1 MGGARA
7 DWSNMTKAD
16 LARAIYERHGGI
28 SNKEAS
34 RLVDLIL
41 DFIKQGLLK
50 GERIQ
55 ITGFGTFMVREKKGR
70 KGRNPQTGEEMMI
83 SARKSVVFRP
93 SKSFQIKM

>member
-1 MGGARA
+1 
-7 DWSNMTKAD
+7 MTKAD
-16 LARAIYERHGGI
+16 LARAVYERHGGI

-41 DFIKQGLLK
+41 DFIKRGLLE

-55 ITGFGTFMVREKKGR
+55 ITGFGTFMVKEKKGR

-93 SKSFQIKM
+93 SKSFHIKMT

>member
-1 MGGARA
+1 
-7 DWSNMTKAD
+7 MTKAD
-16 LARAIYERHGGI
+16 LARAVYERHGGI

-41 DFIKQGLLK
+41 DFIKRGLLE

-55 ITGFGTFMVREKKGR
+55 ITGFGTFMVKEKKGR

-93 SKSFQIKM
+93 SKSFNIKMT

>member
-1 MGGARA
+1 
-7 DWSNMTKAD
+7 MTKAD
-16 LARAIYERHGGI
+16 LARIIYERHGGI
-28 SNKEAS
+28 SNKEAA

-41 DFIKQGLLK
+41 YFIKQALLR

-70 KGRNPQTGEEMMI
+70 KGRNPQTGEEMII

-93 SKSFQIKM
+93 SKAFQTIVSRMEQESVS

>member
-1 MGGARA
+1 
-7 DWSNMTKAD
+7 MTKAD

-93 SKSFQIKM
+93 SKSFQIKL